1 MCSSDL
7 ATGTITGTSPTQI
20 YFPDTTEGGDG
31 YVDTFWARYVR
42 VTMPGQAGKEIGI
55 ASLKVYGPSGD
66 NVELTEVKVE
76 GESASIPAIGKLK
89 DDFVYEASTGKKI
102 PAGSIIFTGS
112 YKGNPAYNVFVLY
125 NEKGELLGGADL
137 EGNLQANQ
145 IVLADD
151 PGNAELGETADGR
164 WVYWIEPGAA
174 WSAEKVRVEMY
185 RVDNAFTNEGQRLV
199 SDCKFVTVPGDLPDI
214 VLTSDATNP
223 NN

>member
-1 MCSSDL
+1 MGSKRKVEHLEYTQGNAGAAMGAYKVELSENGTDYVEA

-137 EGNLQANQ
+137 EF
-145 IVLADD
+145 
-151 PGNAELGETADGR
+151 GR
-164 WVYWIEPGAA
+164 AHV
-174 WSAEKVRVEMY
+174 
-185 RVDNAFTNEGQRLV
+185 
-199 SDCKFVTVPGDLPDI
+199 
-214 VLTSDATNP
+214 
-223 NN
+223 